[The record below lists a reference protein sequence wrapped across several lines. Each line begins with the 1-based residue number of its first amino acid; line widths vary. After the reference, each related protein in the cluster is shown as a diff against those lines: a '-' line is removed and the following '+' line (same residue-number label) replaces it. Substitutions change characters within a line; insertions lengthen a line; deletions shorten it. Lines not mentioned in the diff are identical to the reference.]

1 MRKTFIWLAVL
12 AAVLLLAA
20 CRSGGEPAGP
30 ADTGSD
36 TADTV
41 PGTVET
47 EQTGDTEDTRDTE
60 ETPETGK
67 LESISFGSESISM
80 LAGQAV
86 KPVVKFD
93 PQDAADRGLVWTS
106 SDETVARYSED
117 EGIIAVGE
125 GECDITATSANDAGI
140 TATVRVTVIRGE
152 EDRVER
158 ISLDKYEVSLT
169 VGLSDMPWVTMYP
182 ESAPDKREIWTTSDS
197 SVASVNSYGL
207 ITGIS
212 EGSCTVTV
220 RSADNESVY
229 AEVTVRVSQPKVF
242 TEVTYVDGIL
252 IANKTYGLPRDY
264 NPGIDPEAQAALD
277 TMIRGAADEGISLW
291 VVSGFRS
298 YDTQNT
304 LYNNYV
310 ARDGQAAADRYSAR
324 PGHSEHQ
331 TGLAFDLNSVEQY
344 FGETAEGKWL
354 AAHCWE
360 YGFIIRYPQGKEGI
374 TGYMYEPWHV
384 RYLGTEIAEKVYN
397 SGLTL
402 EEYLGITSVY

>member
-1 MRKTFIWLAVL
+1 MTMSATIIPKN
-12 AAVLLLAA
+12 
-20 CRSGGEPAGP
+20 
-30 ADTGSD
+30 TGLIPTWSSSNTSVATVD
-36 TADTV
+36 ENGKVTA
-41 PGTVET
+41 
-47 EQTGDTEDTRDTE
+47 
-60 ETPETGK
+60 
-67 LESISFGSESISM
+67 I
-80 LAGQAV
+80 
-86 KPVVKFD
+86 
-93 PQDAADRGLVWTS
+93 
-106 SDETVARYSED
+106 
-117 EGIIAVGE
+117 GE

-264 NPGIDPEAQAALD
+264 NPGIDPRPRQL
-277 TMIRGAADEGISLW
+277 S
-291 VVSGFRS
+291 
-298 YDTQNT
+298 TQ
-304 LYNNYV
+304 
-310 ARDGQAAADRYSAR
+310 
-324 PGHSEHQ
+324 
-331 TGLAFDLNSVEQY
+331 
-344 FGETAEGKWL
+344 
-354 AAHCWE
+354 
-360 YGFIIRYPQGKEGI
+360 
-374 TGYMYEPWHV
+374 
-384 RYLGTEIAEKVYN
+384 
-397 SGLTL
+397 
-402 EEYLGITSVY
+402 